1 VRGEFLRFA
10 IAGDKMQSD
19 KSRVAVFFVG
29 AGPGDPELLTLKARR
44 HIEEADLVLYTGSLV
59 PKETIAFARPNAIV
73 MDSSSMTLEETHGA
87 IMETVRAG
95 GTVAR
100 VHTGDPSLYGAM
112 REQMDLL
119 GREGVAYEVV
129 PGVSA
134 AFAAAAAATVS
145 FTWPE
150 KTQTLIIT
158 RLGGRTPVPEKERI
172 AELARHGA
180 SMAIYLSASA
190 PEQMVAELLEGGY
203 HQDTPVVI
211 AYRVGWP
218 DQALF
223 FTTLRETA
231 ATAKEHSISRQAVF
245 LVLPAQRG
253 GNTVSR
259 LYSPD
264 FHHGYRDE
272 RK

>member
-1 VRGEFLRFA
+1 
-10 IAGDKMQSD
+10 MQSD
-19 KSRVAVFFVG
+19 KNRSAVFFVG

-59 PKETIAFARPNAIV
+59 PREVIAFARRSARVI
-73 MDSSSMTLEETHGA
+73 DSSSMTLEETHAA

-112 REQMDLL
+112 QEQMDLL
-119 GREGVAYEVV
+119 SREEVMFEV
-129 PGVSA
+129 IPGVSA
-134 AFAAAAAATVS
+134 AFAAAAAAMVS
-145 FTWPE
+145 FTRPE

-172 AELARHGA
+172 AELARHRA

-190 PEQMVAELLEGGY
+190 PEQMVSELLEGGY
-203 HQDTPVVI
+203 PVDTPVVI
-211 AYRVGWP
+211 AYRIGWP
-218 DQALF
+218 DQAVF
-223 FTTLRETA
+223 FTTLGETA
-231 ATAKEHSISRQAVF
+231 GTAKRQSISRQAVF
-245 LVLPAQRG
+245 LILPSQRG
-253 GNTVSR
+253 ENTVSR

-264 FHHGYRDE
+264 FGHDYRDA